1 MDGTDY
7 ERLMALCVEMDLGA
21 EPEPERPAEEPEEKE
36 PGTRLRFHTERG
48 KSIFDKRRFTSETA
62 LMAAADWYWRPG
74 CVYHVLTGGD
84 VDFLTFLRFA
94 MRQQPAEYLMVSSW
108 CYGVEDVAEIASWV
122 DRGYVRRLDAYM
134 GEIAAASYA
143 LCQEELA
150 AAAEATGGRVGVF
163 RNHSKVAVIL
173 GDRFS
178 CAITSSANINTN
190 PRTENTVITCDRD
203 VALWYKAYY
212 DGIHPF
218 NGSPE
223 GWEPYEVR

>member
-1 MDGTDY
+1 MNEELDLGA
-7 ERLMALCVEMDLGA
+7 EMGLNLEMDLGA
-21 EPEPERPAEEPEEKE
+21 EMGLEPKRKKE
-36 PGTRLRFHTERG
+36 AGPHLRIHTERG
-48 KSIFDKRRFTSETA
+48 KVIFDKRRFASETA

-84 VDFLTFLRFA
+84 VDFLAFLRFA
-94 MRQQPAEYLMVSSW
+94 LRQQPAEYLMVSSW

-190 PRTENTVITCDRD
+190 PRTENTVITCERD

-218 NGSPE
+218 NGSPKN
-223 GWEPYEVR
+223 WKPYKTQ

>member
-1 MDGTDY
+1 
-7 ERLMALCVEMDLGA
+7 
-21 EPEPERPAEEPEEKE
+21 
-36 PGTRLRFHTERG
+36 
-48 KSIFDKRRFTSETA
+48 
-62 LMAAADWYWRPG
+62 
-74 CVYHVLTGGD
+74 
-84 VDFLTFLRFA
+84 
-94 MRQQPAEYLMVSSW
+94 
-108 CYGVEDVAEIASWV
+108 
-122 DRGYVRRLDAYM
+122 M

-223 GWEPYEVR
+223 EWEPYEVR

>member
-1 MDGTDY
+1 M
-7 ERLMALCVEMDLGA
+7 
-21 EPEPERPAEEPEEKE
+21 
-36 PGTRLRFHTERG
+36 
-48 KSIFDKRRFTSETA
+48 
-62 LMAAADWYWRPG
+62 
-74 CVYHVLTGGD
+74 
-84 VDFLTFLRFA
+84 
-94 MRQQPAEYLMVSSW
+94 
-108 CYGVEDVAEIASWV
+108 V

-223 GWEPYEVR
+223 EWEPYEVR